1 MRDVLNFPGM
11 CITVLKVIRCY
22 LIPAEDKMGKHVRVA
37 TGMEANWEI
46 PAPLVFDANMYSW
59 LVVILSVMWLV
70 NMQKQSCHLH
80 RQTIQKGCF
89 SIFFPSS
96 LKQRKP
102 PRNTVEA
109 CSDRS
114 HNKRG

>member
-37 TGMEANWEI
+37 TGTEANWEI
-46 PAPLVFDANMYSW
+46 PAPLVFDANTYSW

-80 RQTIQKGCF
+80 RANHSKRLLFYIFSFFAQAEKTTQKHCGG
-89 SIFFPSS
+89 
-96 LKQRKP
+96 L
-102 PRNTVEA
+102 
-109 CSDRS
+109 
-114 HNKRG
+114 